1 MTNPKYI
8 KPLLLSGFLIF
19 FAFLYYNVSAQNSY
33 YYFSLAEIAINNGD
47 YAKADSLLQE
57 AQKLDPNSK
66 EILTERLNALYYL
79 GKNKEIIK
87 LCKKAIKK
95 NPDNPVLY
103 LALSGSY
110 LKLNNTKKAKK
121 YLNRA
126 EKYTGNDVNLIYK
139 IAIQFAKLN
148 EKEKFISLLKKILEI
163 QPDFINAN
171 AWLGDYYFN
180 QKEYKKAIEYLEHL
194 LNNEKIILATH
205 SSFIRQLILSYYYT
219 QNYKQ
224 IIELSK
230 SLSLEN
236 LGSTIIRILFVSS
249 FKIQDYQATVH
260 YGNIILQKSERL
272 EQEFKDETNEILG
285 IAEFNLQ
292 DFQKAF
298 DCFSKIQNE
307 NILLRNLK
315 IISTISHLI
324 NNDDLLNRL
333 MVSYSKEGNDTL
345 FSVLQTITAYFYA
358 KKDSLKLANKI
369 LEKINV
375 TKLPTEFHD
384 DYILNLL
391 SYIYLKAKDDVNT
404 ATELLNKRKDK
415 TTPTFL
421 WIGNFYKNEKQYEK
435 AVFYLN
441 QAVNEDSTNI
451 APYFS
456 LAAIYNTVN
465 NLENEITV
473 LEKAI
478 QYFPENPELLN
489 WLGYTLVDND
499 IRLNYALTLLQ
510 KAVSLDSTNAYIW
523 DSVAWA
529 YYKLGNYEKALK
541 SMKLV
546 LEKDVQDTVVR
557 YHLGN
562 IYFKLGQIE
571 SAKNNWNSAIEIN
584 NNDEAKIK
592 SEEMLKKFTGEDNE
606 GKKED

>member
-1 MTNPKYI
+1 MNTIKHI

-19 FAFLYYNVSAQNSY
+19 FAFLYHNVSAQSSY

-87 LCKKAIKK
+87 LCKKAVKK
-95 NPDNPVLY
+95 NPDNPDLY

-110 LKLNNTKKAKK
+110 LKLNDTKKAKK
-121 YLNRA
+121 YLNKA
-126 EKYTGNDVNLIYK
+126 EKYAGADVNLIYK

-148 EKEKFISLLKKILEI
+148 EKEKFISLLKRILELK
-163 QPDFINAN
+163 PNFINAN

-230 SLSLEN
+230 SLPLEN
-236 LGSTIIRILFVSS
+236 LGYVIIRILFVSS

-292 DFQKAF
+292 DFQKSF

-324 NNDDLLNRL
+324 DNGDLLNRL
-333 MVSYSKEGNDTL
+333 MVSYSKQGNDTL

-375 TKLPTEFHD
+375 TKLPTEFYD

-391 SYIYLKAKDDVNT
+391 SYIYLRAKDDVNT

-415 TTPTFL
+415 TSPTFL
-421 WIGNFYKNEKQYEK
+421 WIGDFYKNEKQYKK
-435 AVFYLN
+435 AIFYLN
-441 QAVNEDSTNI
+441 QAINKDSTNI
-451 APYFS
+451 ASYFS

-465 NLENEITV
+465 NVENEITV
-473 LEKAI
+473 LEKTL

-510 KAVSLDSTNAYIW
+510 KAVLLDSTNAYIW

-571 SAKNNWNSAIEIN
+571 SAKENWNSAIEIN
-584 NNDEAKIK
+584 NNNEAKIK
-592 SEEMLKKFTGEDNE
+592 SEEMLRKIGILNH
-606 GKKED
+606 

>member
-1 MTNPKYI
+1 MTNQKCI
-8 KPLLLSGFLIF
+8 KSLLLSGFLIF
-19 FAFLYYNVSAQNSY
+19 FAFLYYNVSAQSSY

-87 LCKKAIKK
+87 LCKKAVKK

-103 LALSGSY
+103 LALSSSY
-110 LKLNNTKKAKK
+110 LKLNDTKKAKK
-121 YLNRA
+121 YLDEA
-126 EKYTGNDVNLIYK
+126 EKYAGDDVNLIYE
-139 IAIQFAKLN
+139 IAVQLAKLN
-148 EKEKFISLLKKILEI
+148 EKEKFISLLKRILEI
-163 QPDFINAN
+163 KPNFINAN

-194 LNNEKIILATH
+194 LNNEKIILSTH
-205 SSFIRQLILSYYYT
+205 SSFIKQLILSYYYT

-230 SLSLEN
+230 SLPLEN
-236 LGSTIIRILFVSS
+236 LGSVIIRILFVSS
-249 FKIQDYQATVH
+249 FKTQDYQATVH

-272 EQEFKDETNEILG
+272 EQEFRDETNEILG
-285 IAEFNLQ
+285 IAEFNLL
-292 DFQKAF
+292 DFHKAF
-298 DCFSKIQNE
+298 AHFSKIQNE

-324 NNDDLLNRL
+324 NNGDLLNRL

-375 TKLPTEFHD
+375 TKLPTEFD
-384 DYILNLL
+384 NDYILNLL

-415 TTPTFL
+415 TSPTFL
-421 WIGNFYKNEKQYEK
+421 WIGNFYKNEKQYKK
-435 AVFYLN
+435 AIFYLN
-441 QAVNEDSTNI
+441 QAINEDSTNI
-451 APYFS
+451 AQYFS

-465 NLENEITV
+465 NVENEITV
-473 LEKAI
+473 LEKAL
-478 QYFPENPELLN
+478 QCFPENPELLN
-489 WLGYTLVDND
+489 WLGYTLVDNN

-529 YYKLGNYEKALK
+529 YYKLGNYERALK

-571 SAKNNWNSAIEIN
+571 SAKENWNSAIEIN
-584 NNDEAKIK
+584 NNDGAKLK
-592 SEEMLKKFTGEDNE
+592 SEEMLRKIGTLKH
-606 GKKED
+606 

>member
-478 QYFPENPELLN
+478 QCFPENPELLN

>member
-1 MTNPKYI
+1 MNIIKHI

-19 FAFLYYNVSAQNSY
+19 FAFLYYNVSAQSSY

-87 LCKKAIKK
+87 LCKKAVKK

-163 QPDFINAN
+163 KPDFINAN

-249 FKIQDYQATVH
+249 FKMQDYQATVH

-324 NNDDLLNRL
+324 NNGDLLNRL

-345 FSVLQTITAYFYA
+345 LSVLQTITAYFYA
-358 KKDSLKLANKI
+358 KNDSLKLANKI
-369 LEKINV
+369 LEKINLAE
-375 TKLPTEFHD
+375 LPTEFHD

>member
-606 GKKED
+606 GKKEN

>member
-1 MTNPKYI
+1 MNIVKHI
-8 KPLLLSGFLIF
+8 KPLLFSGFLIF
-19 FAFLYYNVSAQNSY
+19 FVLLYYNVSAQSSY

-47 YAKADSLLQE
+47 YVKADSLLQE

-66 EILTERLNALYYL
+66 EILKERLNALYYL

-87 LCKKAIKK
+87 LCKKAVKK

-103 LALSGSY
+103 LALSSSY
-110 LKLNNTKKAKK
+110 LKLNDTKKAKK
-121 YLNRA
+121 YLNKA
-126 EKYTGNDVNLIYK
+126 EKYAGDDVNLIYK

-148 EKEKFISLLKKILEI
+148 EKEEFISLLKRILEI
-163 QPDFINAN
+163 QPNFINAN
-171 AWLGDYYFN
+171 AWLGDHYFN
-180 QKEYKKAIEYLEHL
+180 QKDYKKAIEYLARL

-230 SLSLEN
+230 SLPLEN
-236 LGSTIIRILFVSS
+236 LGSTIIRIFFVSS
-249 FKIQDYQATVH
+249 FKIQDYQTTVH
-260 YGNIILQKSERL
+260 YGNMILQKNERL
-272 EQEFKDETNEILG
+272 EQKFKDETNEIIG
-285 IAEFNLQ
+285 IAEFKLQ
-292 DFQKAF
+292 DFHKAF

-324 NNDDLLNRL
+324 DNDDLLNRL

-369 LEKINV
+369 LEKINI
-375 TKLPTEFHD
+375 TKLPTEFYD

-391 SYIYLKAKDDVNT
+391 SYTYLKAKDDVNT

-415 TTPTFL
+415 ASPTSL
-421 WIGNFYKNEKQYEK
+421 WIGDFYKNEKQYEK
-435 AVFYLN
+435 AILYIN
-441 QAVNEDSTNI
+441 QAINEDSTNI

-465 NLENEITV
+465 NAENEITV
-473 LEKAI
+473 LEKAL
-478 QYFPENPELLN
+478 QYFPENSELLN

-571 SAKNNWNSAIEIN
+571 SAK
-584 NNDEAKIK
+584 
-592 SEEMLKKFTGEDNE
+592 
-606 GKKED
+606 